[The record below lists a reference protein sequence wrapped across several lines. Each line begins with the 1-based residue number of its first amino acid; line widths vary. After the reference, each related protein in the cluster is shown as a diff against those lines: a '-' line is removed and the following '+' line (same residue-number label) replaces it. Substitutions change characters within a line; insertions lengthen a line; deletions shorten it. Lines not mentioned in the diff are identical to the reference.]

1 MKYST
6 IKALRL
12 SRAWSQEQ
20 LAELSSLSVR
30 TIQRI
35 ENGGQASLE
44 TLSAIA
50 AAFDLKVADL
60 NAEMSAE
67 PTQDEALNQK
77 IEQAKKRLNREYGF
91 YRAVLTWA
99 VICAGLTAINLVTSP
114 GQFWFI
120 WPTVIWGALLV
131 VRGVR
136 LFVLHGWLERRQ
148 QQRLQQ
154 LLRK

>member
-1 MKYST
+1 MKHLT

-50 AAFDLKVADL
+50 AAFDLNVADL
-60 NAEMSAE
+60 NAEMSAA
-67 PTQDEALNQK
+67 PSQDEALNEK
-77 IEQAKKRLNREYGF
+77 IAQAKKRLDREYGF

-99 VICAGLTAINLVTSP
+99 VVCAGLAAINLFTSP
-114 GQFWFI
+114 DQFWFI
-120 WPTVIWGALLV
+120 WPTIIWGALLT
-131 VRGVR
+131 VRGIK
-136 LFVLHGWLERRQ
+136 LFALHGWLERRQ

>member
-1 MKYST
+1 MKNST

-67 PTQDEALNQK
+67 PAQDEALNQK
-77 IEQAKKRLNREYGF
+77 IEQAKKRLSREYGF

-99 VICAGLTAINLVTSP
+99 VICAGLAAINLFTSP

-120 WPTVIWGALLV
+120 WPTVIWGALLA

>member
-1 MKYST
+1 MKHST

-30 TIQRI
+30 TVQRI

-50 AAFDLKVADL
+50 AAFDLNVADL
-60 NAEMSAE
+60 NAEMAPE
-67 PTQDEALNQK
+67 ATQDEALNQK
-77 IEQAKKRLNREYGF
+77 IEQAKKRLDKEYGF
-91 YRAVLTWA
+91 YRAVMTWA
-99 VICAGLTAINLVTSP
+99 VICAGLAAINLFTAHE
-114 GQFWFI
+114 QYWFI
-120 WPTVIWGALLV
+120 WPTAIWGALLA
-131 VRGVR
+131 VRGIK

-148 QQRLQQ
+148 QQRLQK

>member
-1 MKYST
+1 MSNN

-44 TLSAIA
+44 TMSAIA
-50 AAFDLKVADL
+50 AAFDLNVTDLYDDNEPDGEPEDALDTRILEAKRRVA
-60 NAEMSAE
+60 
-67 PTQDEALNQK
+67 
-77 IEQAKKRLNREYGF
+77 REYRY
-91 YRAVLTWA
+91 YRSVLVWA
-99 VICAGLTAINLVTSP
+99 IVCAGLAVINLLTSSH
-114 GQFWFI
+114 QYWFL
-120 WPTVIWGALLV
+120 WPTLIWGALLV
-131 VRGVR
+131 TSGLR
-136 LFVLHGWLERRQ
+136 LFLLKGWLEKRQ

>member
-1 MKYST
+1 MSNK

-50 AAFDLKVADL
+50 AAFDLNVTDLYDDGGDPGADP
-60 NAEMSAE
+60 E
-67 PTQDEALNQK
+67 EALDMRIQ
-77 IEQAKKRLNREYGF
+77 EAKRRVAREYRY
-91 YRAVLTWA
+91 YRSVLVWA
-99 VICAGLTAINLVTSP
+99 IVCAGLAAINLLTSP
-114 GQFWFI
+114 GSYWFQ
-120 WPTVIWGALLV
+120 WPTLIWGALLV
-131 VRGVR
+131 MGGLR
-136 LFVLHGWLERRQ
+136 LFVLKGWLERRQ

>member
-1 MKYST
+1 MKHST

-60 NAEMSAE
+60 NADMAE
-67 PTQDEALNQK
+67 EPAQDEALNQK
-77 IEQAKKRLNREYGF
+77 IDQAKRRLDREYGF
-91 YRAVLTWA
+91 YRAVMTWA
-99 VICAGLTAINLVTSP
+99 VVCAGLAAINLFTSP
-114 GQFWFI
+114 ERYWFI
-120 WPTVIWGALLV
+120 WPTLIWGALLAL
-131 VRGVR
+131 RGAR
-136 LFVLHGWLERRQ
+136 LFVFHGWLERRQ
-148 QQRLQQ
+148 QQRLQK

>member
-1 MKYST
+1 MKHST

-50 AAFDLKVADL
+50 AAFDLNVADL
-60 NAEMSAE
+60 NAEISAQ

-77 IEQAKKRLNREYGF
+77 IEQAKKRLDREYSF
-91 YRAVLTWA
+91 YRAVWTWA
-99 VICAGLTAINLVTSP
+99 VVCAGLAAINLFTSP

-120 WPTVIWGALLV
+120 WPTVIRGALLT
-131 VRGVR
+131 VRGVK
-136 LFVLHGWLERRQ
+136 LFALQGWLERRQ

>member
-1 MKYST
+1 MKHST

-20 LAELSSLSVR
+20 LAALSSLSVR

-50 AAFDLKVADL
+50 AAFDLNVADL
-60 NAEMSAE
+60 NVEMTVQ

-91 YRAVLTWA
+91 YRALLTWA
-99 VICAGLTAINLVTSP
+99 VICAGLAAINLFTSP
-114 GQFWFI
+114 GKFWFI
-120 WPTVIWGALLV
+120 WPTAIWGALLA
-131 VRGVR
+131 VRGVK

>member
-1 MKYST
+1 MKNST

-67 PTQDEALNQK
+67 SAQDEALNQK
-77 IEQAKKRLNREYGF
+77 IEQAKKRLSREYGF

-99 VICAGLTAINLVTSP
+99 VICAGLAAINLFTSP

-120 WPTVIWGALLV
+120 WPTVIWGALLA